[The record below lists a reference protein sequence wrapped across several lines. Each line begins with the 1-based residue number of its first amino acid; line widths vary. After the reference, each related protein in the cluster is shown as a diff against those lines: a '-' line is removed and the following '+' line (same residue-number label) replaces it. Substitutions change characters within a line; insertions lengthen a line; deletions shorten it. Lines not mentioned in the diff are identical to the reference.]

1 VADFGEMFYGTLPE
15 DTQDFRQV
23 LAGIGRTIRD
33 RAVAAGQRIGE
44 SGREAMA
51 LQNQAFADPRRPTR
65 VTDEAALARL
75 TDMIMGGPLGFAPA
89 GIVAPSV
96 ARQFKMPTTLPSD
109 ENFAKA
115 VQNTPGAQI
124 TNEGLLMRV
133 QRSQKPEQ
141 AGEESVRTG
150 VFYLPEGSTSAKYY
164 KQSKSGETLYG
175 GSENIAGETLYKNP
189 IFVKGATGG
198 KAPEAA
204 YDQIIGKGAYEKMRS
219 EVLKSYSFNAN
230 QSQKI
235 EGIQGVLQKYNG
247 LDSDDAYNMAYN
259 IVTNSKSGNTLPYAV
274 QENIVANA
282 VRNAGY
288 DAVLGYSKKKTGDP
302 FLSEV
307 FDVREA
313 AYPTKQGG
321 FRLREEFQS
330 LLD

>member
-1 VADFGEMFYGTLPE
+1 MFYGTLPP
-15 DTQDFRQV
+15 DTQNFRQV
-23 LAGIGRTIRD
+23 LSGIGRTLRD
-33 RAVAAGQRIGE
+33 RASLTAERFIQSAQ
-44 SGREAMA
+44 EARA
-51 LQNQAFADPRRPTR
+51 LQDQAFGDPTRPTR
-65 VTDEAALARL
+65 VTDEAALRKL
-75 TDMIMGGPLGFAPA
+75 TDMIMAGPLGFAPA
-89 GIVAPSV
+89 GIVSPIV
-96 ARQFKMPTTLPSD
+96 ARQFKMPTNLPAD
-109 ENFAKA
+109 ETFAKA

-124 TNEGLLMRV
+124 TDEGLLMNV

-150 VFYLPEGSTSAKYY
+150 VFYLPEGSASAKYY
-164 KQSKSGETLYG
+164 KQSKSGGTLYG
-175 GSENIAGETLYKNP
+175 GSESIVGETLYKNP

-198 KAPEAA
+198 KAPETA
-204 YDQIIGKGAYEKMRS
+204 YDQIMGKGAYEKMRS

-235 EGIQGVLQKYNG
+235 EGIQEVLQKYNG

-313 AYPTKQGG
+313 TYPTKQGE
-321 FRLREEFQS
+321 FTLRQEFQS

>member
-1 VADFGEMFYGTLPE
+1 MFYGTLPP

-23 LAGIGRTIRD
+23 LAGIARTIRD
-33 RAVAAGQRIGE
+33 RAVAAGQRIGQ
-44 SGREAMA
+44 SGSEAIA
-51 LQNQAFADPRRPTR
+51 LQNQIFGDPNRPLR
-65 VTDEAALARL
+65 VTDENALRRF
-75 TDMIMGGPLGFAPA
+75 TDMIMGGPMGFAPA
-89 GIVAPSV
+89 GIVAPAV
-96 ARQFKMPTTLPSD
+96 ARQLRMPTNLPTD
-109 ENFAKA
+109 ETFTKA
-115 VQNTPGAQI
+115 VQNTPGAQV
-124 TNEGLLMRV
+124 TQEGLLMRV

-150 VFYLPEGSTSAKYY
+150 VFYLPEGSASAKYY
-164 KQSKSGETLYG
+164 KQGKSGESTYG
-175 GSENIAGETLYKNP
+175 GSENVAGETLYKNP

-204 YDQIIGKGAYEKMRS
+204 YDQLIGKGAYQKMRS
-219 EVLKSYSFNAN
+219 DVLGSYGYSAN

-235 EGIQGVLQKYNG
+235 EAIQGILQKYNN
-247 LDSDDAYNMAYN
+247 LDADDAYNMAYN
-259 IVTNSKSGNTLPYAV
+259 IVTNSKSGNTLPYAI
-274 QENIVANA
+274 QENIVAHA
-282 VRNAGY
+282 IRNAGY

-313 AYPTKQGG
+313 AYPTRQGD